1 MKENELAIGDWVC
14 AAGTVLNG
22 EERLMPPMRVVAIG
36 ETWVQ
41 LLIDPEAGD
50 PDEYDIYEVRPIP
63 LTVDAL
69 LANGW
74 EWVHPKRLRAEV
86 RDEEEQLVW
95 AFEVTIFNDCRL
107 CDKVWIS
114 GYSLRIPVEYVNEL
128 QHAMRLS
135 GIEKEFEL

>member
-1 MKENELAIGDWVC
+1 MKANELAIGDWVC
-14 AAGTVLNG
+14 AAGPVLNG
-22 EERLMPPMRVVAIG
+22 EERLTPPMRIVAIG
-36 ETWVQ
+36 ETWAC
-41 LLIDPEAGD
+41 LRIDVEQGD
-50 PDEYDIYEVRPIP
+50 PFEENIEDIRPMP

-107 CDKVWIS
+107 WANVHIS
-114 GYSLRIPVEYVNEL
+114 GYSLRMPVDYVHEL

>member
-63 LTVDAL
+63 LTV
-69 LANGW
+69 
-74 EWVHPKRLRAEV
+74 
-86 RDEEEQLVW
+86 
-95 AFEVTIFNDCRL
+95 
-107 CDKVWIS
+107 
-114 GYSLRIPVEYVNEL
+114 
-128 QHAMRLS
+128 
-135 GIEKEFEL
+135 